1 MKAGLEKMRTFL
13 SMTYK
18 MVTTYGNATWRNPQD
33 RRRALSEEVGKIQ
46 LTVSLTP
53 NMQAFLSQIA
63 TETENVSASG
73 QKSVYTCFVG
83 LTHDISIFMEE
94 TAQKM
99 SLGDMPLATECG
111 MYAGMF
117 KNARSILT
125 EHANYPATEALVAA
139 ALKII
144 LE

>member
-1 MKAGLEKMRTFL
+1 MKAGIEKMRTFL

-46 LTVSLTP
+46 LTVSPTP

-73 QKSVYTCFVG
+73 QESLYTCYVSLMRDLSVF
-83 LTHDISIFMEE
+83 IEE
-94 TAQKM
+94 NAQKM
-99 SLGDMPLATECG
+99 SLEGITFAAECG
-111 MYAGMF
+111 IYASMF
-117 KNARSILT
+117 EKARLILT
-125 EHANYPATEALVAA
+125 ERANYPATEALVMA